1 MVTHGILVG
10 GAKRKH
16 HGGGASKIIILLF
29 LDMNADHRAGG
40 CNDIHLNEAQKI
52 CTYFFQ

>member
-16 HGGGASKIIILLF
+16 HGGGASKIILLF
-29 LDMNADHRAGG
+29 LDMNADHSAGG